1 MPPVQEEAVDELA
14 QPRARWRTAVAGVLA
29 KSRPEA
35 SEAAEPER
43 LLDSATY
50 EGFPV
55 RALYTALDALPEP
68 PLPGQWP
75 YLRGAD
81 GTRDVLAGWKVAEEF
96 PAPGFSGGSAEGNG
110 AVLDALVKGVSAVVL
125 RVGDAGI
132 AAADLDRWL
141 DGVYLELAPILL
153 DAGAQFRSAADS
165 LLALV
170 AGADDATRAQMS
182 IDLGADPITA
192 QFSGRP
198 AAAAADVLE
207 LAGALA
213 GRPGVRAIT
222 VDGPACHNRGANAA
236 WELAAV
242 VGAATDYLRLLADAG

>member
-1 MPPVQEEAVDELA
+1 VPPVQEEAIDELA
-14 QPRARWRTAVAGVLA
+14 RARARWRTAVAAVLA

-81 GTRDVLAGWKVAEEF
+81 STRDVLAGWKVAEEF
-96 PAPGFSGGSAEGNG
+96 PAPGFSGGPAEGNG
-110 AVLDALVKGVSAVVL
+110 AVLDALVTGVSAVVL

-141 DGVYLELAPILL
+141 AGVYLELAPILV
-153 DAGAQFRSAADS
+153 DAGAQCR
-165 LLALV
+165 
-170 AGADDATRAQMS
+170 
-182 IDLGADPITA
+182 
-192 QFSGRP
+192 
-198 AAAAADVLE
+198 AAADF
-207 LAGALA
+207 
-213 GRPGVRAIT
+213 
-222 VDGPACHNRGANAA
+222 
-236 WELAAV
+236 
-242 VGAATDYLRLLADAG
+242 ATASK